1 MNKYAYKMG
10 YVPYASELKEPSS
23 NSSGGAPEGVISK
36 DMALALSAQC
46 AYVRTVADA
55 AVRSIDDM
63 VTVCAA
69 VYRNAIEAFEE
80 D

>member
-1 MNKYAYKMG
+1 MG
-10 YVPYASELKEPSS
+10 YVPYASELKEPISS
-23 NSSGGAPEGVISK
+23 SFGGAHEDITPK

-46 AYVRTVADA
+46 EYVRTVADA

-69 VYRNAIEAFEE
+69 VYRNVIDAFEE